1 MRSDTKTGRNIGKK
15 QQKSLKNRQNIGEY
29 ELINE
34 TMKKSLDFPF
44 YCRFLVEN
52 FGKKSL
58 NFSTKYQ
65 ANFYWVG
72 DRLNFWAIRLIFWGW
87 WLNEKIKILA

>member
-34 TMKKSLDFPF
+34 TMKKSLYFPF
-44 YCRFLVEN
+44 L
-52 FGKKSL
+52 L
-58 NFSTKYQ
+58 
-65 ANFYWVG
+65 
-72 DRLNFWAIRLIFWGW
+72 
-87 WLNEKIKILA
+87 

>member
-1 MRSDTKTGRNIGKK
+1 MRNDTKAGRNIGKK
-15 QQKSLKNRQNIGEY
+15 QQKSLKFCQNIGKY

-34 TMKKSLDFPF
+34 TMKKSLDFAF
-44 YCRFLVEN
+44 YRRFLVEN

-65 ANFYWVG
+65 ANF
-72 DRLNFWAIRLIFWGW
+72 LLGW
-87 WLNEKIKILA
+87 RSIEFLGNQADFLGVVVK

>member
-1 MRSDTKTGRNIGKK
+1 MRSNTKIGRNIGKK
-15 QQKSLKNRQNIGEY
+15 QQKSLKNYQNIGEY

-44 YCRFLVEN
+44 YCKFLVEN

-65 ANFYWVG
+65 ANF
-72 DRLNFWAIRLIFWGW
+72 LLGW
-87 WLNEKIKILA
+87 RSIEFLGNQADFLGVVVK